1 MTAPAAARIVTVTIR
16 RDWRAVYAFASRP
29 ENLPLWASG
38 LAGSL
43 RQEGGRW
50 LAEAPDGQ
58 VEIRFAPQNP
68 FGVLDHTVR
77 LGDGSEVYVP
87 LRAIANGDGA
97 EVQLTLFRRP
107 AMSDDAFAGDAE
119 WVARDLEALRG
130 LLEA

>member
-1 MTAPAAARIVTVTIR
+1 MRAPAAARTVTIR
-16 RDWRAVYAFASRP
+16 RDWRAVNAFASRP
-29 ENLPLWASG
+29 ENLPLRASG

-50 LAEAPDGQ
+50 PAEAPDGQ
-58 VEIRFAPQNP
+58 VEIRFAPQSP
-68 FGVLDHTVR
+68 CGVLDHTVR